1 MKIVFKK
8 PVIKELKRLGAAE
21 SLRVAVAI
29 AEELSDQPQRH
40 KPLTGPLAGLRRL
53 RVENIRVVFA
63 ILNSPER
70 VVILRVGHRKD
81 VDDSPM
87 PNPED

>member
-8 PVIKELKRLGAAE
+8 PVIKELKRLGATE
-21 SLRVAVAI
+21 SLRLALAI

-40 KPLTGPLAGLRRL
+40 KPLTGQLAGLRRL
-53 RVENIRVVFA
+53 RVGDYRSVFA

-70 VVILRVGHRKD
+70 VVVLRVGHRKD
-81 VDDSPM
+81 VYESPM